1 MKSRGLG
8 DVYKRQPGQRD
19 VAVGALN
26 GATLAVY
33 DKVEEVKVVPAFS
46 IARIGENGASVP
58 KVQGRF
64 EAEAWGKDA
73 SGQPLRI
80 GYLPATWKVEPF
92 NERAADD
99 EDVRFAGQM
108 QADGVFVPGGAGPN
122 PARKM
127 MTNNAA
133 T

>member
-1 MKSRGLG
+1 
-8 DVYKRQPGQRD
+8 
-19 VAVGALN
+19 VAVGALK
-26 GATLAVY
+26 GVQLAVY
-33 DKVEEVKVVPAFS
+33 DKVDEVKVVPAFS

-92 NERAADD
+92 NERAVED
-99 EDVRFAGQM
+99 EDVSS
-108 QADGVFVPGGAGPN
+108 PGRCRPTACSCRAVQGPTLS
-122 PARKM
+122 AR
-127 MTNNAA
+127 
-133 T
+133 